1 MEKIM
6 NLQMPG
12 SMSSGSGSRSVQ
24 RGDLGEGFLKMM
36 QQKQETSGSDS
47 KTEKAETPVK
57 DAQSKPKEEPEEVP
71 AEDQEPTDE
80 LDLLAQELA
89 AQQVAVQQTV
99 VTPDWQEQ
107 PVQTEPVVE
116 AAALELTA
124 ELPAEEPKMPVA
136 GDMDVQQMPEHA
148 DAKPAE
154 DLTPQQAVPET
165 KPEEEGREMSLSEQM
180 AGVKTEEAAPK
191 ETIQKSVSEPV
202 HEKVSGKQE
211 DDPKEVYSQETH
223 KQPVVERS
231 SSVRT
236 TEQTEGTNLKTT
248 VEELPER
255 LGKALASGQTAGS
268 QTLTVE
274 LEPVSLGKLTVR
286 VEYEEGRAAV
296 SILSSNPKTLE
307 LLSQKASEI
316 ATILKEHTGEETV
329 IYTQEAQQQQEQN
342 VYDGHQG
349 QSRGDQN
356 GQKQQKEEERHETE
370 SFAQQLRLGLV

>member
-80 LDLLAQELA
+80 LDLLAQDLLAQELA

-154 DLTPQQAVPET
+154 DLPPSRRCRRRNRRKRAGKCPCQNRWQELRQRRPHRRRRSRRTYQNLFTRKYPGNRRTIRRKFTVRKPISSRSLSGAVPS
-165 KPEEEGREMSLSEQM
+165 GR
-180 AGVKTEEAAPK
+180 
-191 ETIQKSVSEPV
+191 
-202 HEKVSGKQE
+202 
-211 DDPKEVYSQETH
+211 
-223 KQPVVERS
+223 
-231 SSVRT
+231 
-236 TEQTEGTNLKTT
+236 
-248 VEELPER
+248 
-255 LGKALASGQTAGS
+255 
-268 QTLTVE
+268 
-274 LEPVSLGKLTVR
+274 
-286 VEYEEGRAAV
+286 
-296 SILSSNPKTLE
+296 
-307 LLSQKASEI
+307 
-316 ATILKEHTGEETV
+316 
-329 IYTQEAQQQQEQN
+329 
-342 VYDGHQG
+342 
-349 QSRGDQN
+349 QSRRKG
-356 GQKQQKEEERHETE
+356 RI
-370 SFAQQLRLGLV
+370 

>member
-1 MEKIM
+1 
-6 NLQMPG
+6 
-12 SMSSGSGSRSVQ
+12 
-24 RGDLGEGFLKMM
+24 
-36 QQKQETSGSDS
+36 
-47 KTEKAETPVK
+47 
-57 DAQSKPKEEPEEVP
+57 
-71 AEDQEPTDE
+71 
-80 LDLLAQELA
+80 
-89 AQQVAVQQTV
+89 
-99 VTPDWQEQ
+99 
-107 PVQTEPVVE
+107 
-116 AAALELTA
+116 
-124 ELPAEEPKMPVA
+124 
-136 GDMDVQQMPEHA
+136 
-148 DAKPAE
+148 
-154 DLTPQQAVPET
+154 
-165 KPEEEGREMSLSEQM
+165 MSLSEQM

-211 DDPKEVYSQETH
+211 DDPKEVYSQETY

-274 LEPVSLGKLTVR
+274 LEPVSLGKLTIR

-329 IYTQEAQQQQEQN
+329 IYTQEAQQQQEQD

>member
-6 NLQMPG
+6 NLPMPG
-12 SMSSGSGSRSVQ
+12 NTSSGSGTRSVQ

-71 AEDQEPTDE
+71 AEDQGPTDE

-89 AQQVAVQQTV
+89 AQQAAVQQTV

-124 ELPAEEPKMPVA
+124 ELPTEESKMPAA
-136 GDMDVQQMPEHA
+136 GNMDVQQMPEHA
-148 DAKPAE
+148 DAKPTE
-154 DLTPQQAVPET
+154 DLTFQQVVPET
-165 KPEEEGREMSLSEQM
+165 KPEEEGREASLSEQM

-191 ETIQKSVSEPV
+191 ETIQKNVSEPV

-211 DDPKEVYSQETH
+211 EDPKEVYSQESH

-274 LEPVSLGKLTVR
+274 LEPVSLGKLTIR

-296 SILSSNPKTLE
+296 SILSSSPKTLE

-329 IYTQEAQQQQEQN
+329 IYTQEAQQQQEQD

>member
-1 MEKIM
+1 
-6 NLQMPG
+6 
-12 SMSSGSGSRSVQ
+12 
-24 RGDLGEGFLKMM
+24 MM

-124 ELPAEEPKMPVA
+124 ELPAEEPKMPAA

-165 KPEEEGREMSLSEQM
+165 RSE
-180 AGVKTEEAAPK
+180 
-191 ETIQKSVSEPV
+191 
-202 HEKVSGKQE
+202 
-211 DDPKEVYSQETH
+211 
-223 KQPVVERS
+223 
-231 SSVRT
+231 
-236 TEQTEGTNLKTT
+236 
-248 VEELPER
+248 
-255 LGKALASGQTAGS
+255 
-268 QTLTVE
+268 
-274 LEPVSLGKLTVR
+274 
-286 VEYEEGRAAV
+286 
-296 SILSSNPKTLE
+296 
-307 LLSQKASEI
+307 
-316 ATILKEHTGEETV
+316 EHTSEL
-329 IYTQEAQQQQEQN
+329 
-342 VYDGHQG
+342 
-349 QSRGDQN
+349 QSR
-356 GQKQQKEEERHETE
+356 
-370 SFAQQLRLGLV
+370 